1 MCINKLICTSL
12 IVSIFAGFDAQ
23 SQSNTFFSRS
33 RSFQSMTERWELD
46 STSRRSTF
54 LISTYK
60 PVYFTAGR
68 KSSNPNQQPTSE
80 NPLYT
85 LPFVV
90 PYNKYECKFQL
101 SFKSKLIQG
110 LIKGNGDLWVGYTQK
125 AHWQIY
131 NAELSRPFRELNYE
145 PEIILNFAT
154 NFSLLGFNTR
164 MLSVIFNHQSNGR
177 IIPLSRSWNR
187 VILQAAFERKNWQLY
202 LRPWIRL
209 PDEEDENPAITD
221 YIGRGETVLI
231 HNAGK
236 HQLSMVATHSLRLG
250 DKNRGSIQGNWV
262 FPIWG
267 NFKGQL
273 QVSEGYGETLI
284 DYNHRQATIG
294 LSVSLMEW

>member
-1 MCINKLICTSL
+1 MNKPIYISLVCCIIGHLA
-12 IVSIFAGFDAQ
+12 VY
-23 SQSNTFFSRS
+23 SQSNLLFSHN
-33 RSFQSMTERWELD
+33 RSFQTMTERWELD

-54 LISTYK
+54 LVSPYK
-60 PVYFTAGR
+60 PVYVTAGR

-101 SFKSKLIQG
+101 SLKAKIIQG
-110 LIKGNGDLWVGYTQK
+110 LIKGNGDLWIGYTQK

-131 NAELSRPFRELNYE
+131 NANLSRPFRELNYE
-145 PEIILNFAT
+145 PEVILNFAT
-154 NFSLLGFNTR
+154 HLPLLGFNTR

-187 VILQAAFERKNWQLY
+187 IIFQAGFERKNWQVY

-209 PDEEDENPAITD
+209 RDEEDENPAITD
-221 YIGRGETVLI
+221 FIGRGEAVLT
-231 HNAGK
+231 HNLGR
-236 HQLSMVATHSLRLG
+236 HQLSVIATHSLKLG
-250 DKNRGSIQGNWV
+250 NKNRGSVQGNWV
-262 FPIWG
+262 FPVWG
-267 NFKGQL
+267 NLKGQL

-294 LSVSLMEW
+294 LSVSLVEW

>member
-1 MCINKLICTSL
+1 MNKSIYISLVCCIIGHLA
-12 IVSIFAGFDAQ
+12 VY
-23 SQSNTFFSRS
+23 SQSNLLFSRN
-33 RSFQSMTERWELD
+33 RSFQTMTERWELD

-54 LISTYK
+54 LVSPYK
-60 PVYFTAGR
+60 PVYLTAGR

-80 NPLYT
+80 NQLYT

-101 SFKSKLIQG
+101 SFKSKIIQG
-110 LIKGNGDLWVGYTQK
+110 LFTGSGDLWIGYSQK

-131 NAELSRPFRELNYE
+131 NSELSRPFRELNYE
-145 PEIILNFAT
+145 PEVILNFAT
-154 NFSLLGFNTR
+154 HLPLLGFNTR

-187 VILQAAFERKNWQLY
+187 IIFQAGFEKKNWQVY

-221 YIGRGETVLI
+221 FIGRGEAVLT
-231 HNAGK
+231 HNLRK
-236 HQLSMVATHSLRLG
+236 HQLSLIATHSLKSG
-250 DKNRGSIQGNWV
+250 NKNRGSIQGNWV
-262 FPIWG
+262 FPVWG

-294 LSVSLMEW
+294 LSVSLVEW